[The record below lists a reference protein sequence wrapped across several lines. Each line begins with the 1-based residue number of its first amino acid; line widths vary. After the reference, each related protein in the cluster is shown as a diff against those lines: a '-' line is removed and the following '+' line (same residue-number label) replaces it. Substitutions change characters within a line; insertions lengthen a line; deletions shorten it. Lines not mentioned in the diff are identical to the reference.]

1 MDYKK
6 TLNLPQTEF
15 PMRASLSDR
24 EPTILQRWKKDNLSR
39 LIQDQGRLLQKRFI
53 LHDGPPYANGHVHL
67 GTALNKILKD
77 FVIKSRTMMGQY
89 APFVPGWDCHG
100 MPIEHN
106 VIKDLGDRAAT
117 MTKLEIRR
125 RCRAFADEF
134 VSIQR
139 EEFQRLGC
147 LGDWEHPYIT
157 MSYQYEAEIMATLGD
172 LVKGGYLI
180 RGLRPIH
187 WCATC
192 KTALAEAELEYHEHS
207 SPSIYVK
214 FPIRPGDPKAA
225 SIGLNVDNAAILI
238 WTTTPWTI
246 PANLAIALHP
256 EFDYVFA
263 RFGNEVLLVAEA
275 LAPSVAAVLKTGNL
289 EIVLKKRGAELEG
302 IRCRHPMYDRDSLVV
317 LADYV
322 TLDTGTGCVHT
333 APGHGAEDF
342 ETGRQYGL
350 PILAP
355 VDEAGN
361 FTVEV
366 PGYAG
371 KNVFAC
377 DIPISDELQRTGYL
391 LARQEISHSYPFCWR
406 CKQPLIFRAT
416 EQWFLEV
423 DRHDLRKR
431 ALEEIERV
439 TWIPAWGHDRIANM
453 VAARPDWC
461 LSRQRAW
468 GVPIPA
474 LYCQGCEKAILDP
487 AVIEKTRNLV
497 AESGSDIWFEKPV
510 EAFLPDGF
518 ACQHCGGKKFR
529 KEEDILDVW
538 FDSSVSHRAVLEHH
552 DELTWPCDLYLE
564 ASDQHRGWFQV
575 SLLTAVATRG
585 KAPYRQVLTHGLILD
600 EAAKKMSKSLG
611 NVIAP
616 EEIISEF
623 GADVLRLL
631 FASIDYTADVCFTR
645 GMVAPISDAYRKIR
659 NTIRFMLGN
668 LSDFNPDQHSLPETK
683 LAELDRWILA
693 RLRQVVRRV
702 CDAYAAY
709 EFHIAY
715 RLLLDVCTVDLSAFY
730 LDIIK
735 DRLYVEDRNGHN
747 RRSAQTALYRTT
759 LDLLTML
766 APIVSFTADE
776 AWGFLPAAQKQP
788 SSVHLAQLPLP
799 VEGVDDAAVLERWNR
814 LRKVRSEMNKALE
827 IVRKAGSIG
836 SSLDAELTLAADAET
851 VAFLRSF
858 GSELLDVVKV
868 ADFTLDGSVSDQA
881 FVSSELPGLSIEV
894 KRATTQKCARCWN
907 RRPEVGSLSQAP
919 DLCRRCN
926 DVVQSS
932 R

>member
-1 MDYKK
+1 
-6 TLNLPQTEF
+6 
-15 PMRASLSDR
+15 
-24 EPTILQRWKKDNLSR
+24 
-39 LIQDQGRLLQKRFI
+39 
-53 LHDGPPYANGHVHL
+53 
-67 GTALNKILKD
+67 
-77 FVIKSRTMMGQY
+77 
-89 APFVPGWDCHG
+89 
-100 MPIEHN
+100 
-106 VIKDLGDRAAT
+106 
-117 MTKLEIRR
+117 
-125 RCRAFADEF
+125 
-134 VSIQR
+134 
-139 EEFQRLGC
+139 
-147 LGDWEHPYIT
+147 
-157 MSYQYEAEIMATLGD
+157 
-172 LVKGGYLI
+172 
-180 RGLRPIH
+180 
-187 WCATC
+187 
-192 KTALAEAELEYHEHS
+192 
-207 SPSIYVK
+207 
-214 FPIRPGDPKAA
+214 
-225 SIGLNVDNAAILI
+225 
-238 WTTTPWTI
+238 
-246 PANLAIALHP
+246 
-256 EFDYVFA
+256 
-263 RFGNEVLLVAEA
+263 
-275 LAPSVAAVLKTGNL
+275 
-289 EIVLKKRGAELEG
+289 
-302 IRCRHPMYDRDSLVV
+302 
-317 LADYV
+317 
-322 TLDTGTGCVHT
+322 
-333 APGHGAEDF
+333 
-342 ETGRQYGL
+342 
-350 PILAP
+350 
-355 VDEAGN
+355 
-361 FTVEV
+361 
-366 PGYAG
+366 
-371 KNVFAC
+371 
-377 DIPISDELQRTGYL
+377 
-391 LARQEISHSYPFCWR
+391 
-406 CKQPLIFRAT
+406 
-416 EQWFLEV
+416 
-423 DRHDLRKR
+423 
-431 ALEEIERV
+431 
-439 TWIPAWGHDRIANM
+439 
-453 VAARPDWC
+453 
-461 LSRQRAW
+461 
-468 GVPIPA
+468 
-474 LYCQGCEKAILDP
+474 
-487 AVIEKTRNLV
+487 V

-552 DELTWPCDLYLE
+552 AELTWPCDLYLE

-575 SLLTAVATRG
+575 SLLTAVSTRG

-668 LSDFNPDQHSLPETK
+668 LSDFNPNQHSLPETK
-683 LAELDRWILA
+683 LAELDRWMLA

-776 AWGFLPAAQKQP
+776 AWGFLPAAQKQA

-858 GSELLDVVKV
+858 GSELIDVVKV
-868 ADFTLDGSVSDQA
+868 ADLTLDGSVSDQA